1 MKKVKI
7 LKYYI
12 NPITLNILINKII
25 NRCSKN
31 NSKKSKYI
39 CVSSVHGRAKV
50 FITTNIK
57 LHITVE
63 FSFSRWKANLLG
75 SKITW

>member
-25 NRCSKN
+25 NWCSKN
-31 NSKKSKYI
+31 NSKKI
-39 CVSSVHGRAKV
+39 
-50 FITTNIK
+50 
-57 LHITVE
+57 
-63 FSFSRWKANLLG
+63 
-75 SKITW
+75 